1 MSRNIFI
8 GLDPGKEGFIT
19 IYDPLS
25 KTYEFLP
32 MPTHKVP
39 TGKKLKSGLD
49 EMKSEFNQAGMV
61 DLVTHFKTYYK
72 DCKLH
77 AVLEEVIGRQGWSA
91 QNNFNFGHTAGL
103 QMMVLFMAGA
113 DITLVR
119 PIKWQ
124 AIMYQGHEKVM
135 IPSSTGKTMVHDTK
149 ATSKI
154 VAQKLA
160 PEVDFRKTP
169 RSTKLD
175 DNKTDSLLMALYCY
189 ALYLKK
195 QRSS

>member
-1 MSRNIFI
+1 MKRNIFI

-19 IYDPLS
+19 IYDPQNKS
-25 KTYEFLP
+25 YEFIE
-32 MPTHKVP
+32 MPSHKVA

-49 EMKSEFNQAGMV
+49 AMASEFHKEGMK
-61 DLVTHFKTYYK
+61 DLVIHILKNYP
-72 DCKLH
+72 DCKFY

-103 QMMVLFMAGA
+103 QMMVLIMIGA
-113 DITLVR
+113 EISMVR

-124 AIMYQGHEKVM
+124 AIMYQGFEKVM

-154 VAQKLA
+154 VAQKLG
-160 PEVDFRKTP
+160 PEIDFRKTT
-169 RSTKLD
+169 RSTNLD
-175 DNKTDSLLMALYCY
+175 DNKTDSFLMALYSY
-189 ALYLKK
+189 VLFKK
-195 QRSS
+195 QKNV